1 MARVEPTGPGAA
13 GAPVGIGAVDAALPR
28 LIRAVGSAGFGPA
41 LLHFLRQEVCAVDQ
55 LVGFTRE
62 AGRRGIALFT
72 VGDMP
77 ARLAQSLTQRYLDAY
92 HLMDPT
98 ADELGILEQDD
109 AWLTRLNREVP
120 ASSVYRAFFF
130 AHSRLVDR
138 VAVLTRGLDGTVVA
152 CHGYR
157 RSPSPEFADADLAA
171 LQPWLG
177 TLAALLRQHHA
188 LSHWPRQVTADA
200 FPATLPSSAARQQ
213 AVARLSPREKA
224 VFQRLLAGLS
234 TDAVALDLGVSVNTV
249 GTFRKKLYRKLEVTS
264 RLELYQKYMHLPDE
278 PAASPPG

>member
-1 MARVEPTGPGAA
+1 MGSASAA
-13 GAPVGIGAVDAALPR
+13 DAALPR
-28 LIRAVGSAGFGPA
+28 LVRAVGGDGFGAA
-41 LLHFLRQEVCAVDQ
+41 LLDFLRQEVCAVDQ
-55 LVGFTRE
+55 VVGFTRE
-62 AGRRGIALFT
+62 PGRRGLALFT

-77 ARLAQSLTQRYLDAY
+77 ARLAQSLTQRYLDSY

-98 ADELGILEQDD
+98 ADELGILEQED
-109 AWLTRLNREVP
+109 ARLTRMNREVP

-138 VAVLTRGLDGTVVA
+138 VAILSRGLDGTVVA

-157 RSPSPEFADADLAA
+157 RSPSPEFTEADLTAF
-171 LQPWLG
+171 QPWLG

-188 LSHWPRQVTADA
+188 LTHWTSHHAAHEAP
-200 FPATLPSSAARQQ
+200 PAARPHSATRQQ
-213 AVARLSPREKA
+213 ALARLSVREKA

-234 TDAVALDLGVSVNTV
+234 TEAIALDLGVSINTV

-264 RLELYQKYMHLPDE
+264 RLELYQKYMHLDGHDGGQ
-278 PAASPPG
+278 AQDA